1 VNYDRFLE
9 IHFNSSKGMAAGPD
23 GKARYN
29 YDFAGDVGSQRAAYH
44 SKLQGKFAAAFNDLP
59 RMDNLFAELDKVRP
73 RPQRANSLHL
83 DQPISQGA
91 PPQVRPLDPYHYVSC
106 YVDLES
112 LQPGQPVLPTLE
124 SLVKW
129 VCAKQSAAGAPIVG
143 KMRLNCHGSNRAGA
157 GLSMGE
163 SKLSPDD
170 LVDALVRH
178 GLGARAVQ
186 NTVTRGVASEPQARW
201 KPDSEVQA
209 CENCKKAFKGVF
221 FKGKHHCRRCG
232 GIFCD
237 ECTKQRRTVR
247 DPLAENGRAKGDV
260 KDCRVCD
267 RCAAAVTEG
276 WMATRGLTPAGVDT
290 GASVKAGKG
299 LAQITL
305 ALCLTASSKKEFAD
319 AKTGFVRNSIASR
332 LVKRLSMK
340 GIHGIQV
347 SGSNEV
353 VAWSGGSFVQSFDL
367 TYPGMSRGKRMMPG
381 PTEDP
386 FEGTEWA
393 GSQTVETSMTIPS
406 FILGARGEPN
416 PAIPPIIDDARF
428 APIRDQRIVP
438 VRCGN
443 RMAFG
448 RFPIA
453 AREAALVDEALRRWS
468 MSSWRKTVE
477 AVAGFPELTRQ
488 AGNLASISGSD
499 AAIMV
504 ATRPRAAAVRGVA
517 APSSGQEMTIVV
529 DAPQRR
535 VTIKRHVAD
544 PDRLVV
550 TGFEERR
557 YKDYKICEV
566 S

>member
-1 VNYDRFLE
+1 MNYDRFLE

-23 GKARYN
+23 GKAQYN
-29 YDFAGDVGSQRAAYH
+29 YDFAGDVRSQRAAYH
-44 SKLQGKFAAAFNDLP
+44 NKLQKKFNAAFDDIP
-59 RMDNLFAELDKVRP
+59 RMVHLFAELENVRS
-73 RPQRANSLHL
+73 RPKQANSLHL
-83 DQPISQGA
+83 DETISQGA
-91 PPQVRPLDPYHYVSC
+91 PPQMRPLDPYHYVSC

-129 VCAKQSAAGAPIVG
+129 VCAKQTAAGAPIVG

-163 SKLSPDD
+163 SSLSPDD

-178 GLGARAVQ
+178 GLGTRAVQ

-201 KPDSEVQA
+201 KADAEAKA
-209 CENCKKAFKGVF
+209 CEKC
-221 FKGKHHCRRCG
+221 GKSFTTFTRRHHCRRCG

-237 ECTKQRRTVR
+237 ACTKQRRTLR
-247 DPLAENGRAKGDV
+247 DPLTENGRAKGDV

-267 RCAAAVTEG
+267 PCAAVVSEG
-276 WMATRGLTPAGVDT
+276 AMAKLGLRSAGVDFS
-290 GASVKAGKG
+290 ASKVGSG

-305 ALCLTASSKKEFAD
+305 ALCLTASSREEFAD
-319 AKTGFVRNSIASR
+319 AKTGFIRNSIASR
-332 LVKRLSMK
+332 LVRRLKMK

-353 VAWSGGSFVQSFDL
+353 IAWNATGGMVQVLDL
-367 TYPGMSRGKRMMPG
+367 KYPGIALNKEKITGQG
-381 PTEDP
+381 HGLHAHDDL
-386 FEGTEWA
+386 EGTDWA
-393 GSQTVETSMTIPS
+393 GPVIEETSMTIPA
-406 FILGARGEPN
+406 FVCGARNEPGVDPKM
-416 PAIPPIIDDARF
+416 PAIIDDPEFAR
-428 APIRDQRIVP
+428 IRDQRIVP
-438 VRCGN
+438 VMGGN

-448 RFPIA
+448 NVRSKQ
-453 AREAALVDEALRRWS
+453 ELELVSKALRKWK
-468 MSSWRKTVE
+468 MSSWRIGQPQPS
-477 AVAGFPELTRQ
+477 AGLPELARANRLGTTLT
-488 AGNLASISGSD
+488 NISL
-499 AAIMV
+499 
-504 ATRPRAAAVRGVA
+504 TRPSIPQGDTQYIACT
-517 APSSGQEMTIVV
+517 MVV

-535 VTIKRHVAD
+535 VTIKRHGAD